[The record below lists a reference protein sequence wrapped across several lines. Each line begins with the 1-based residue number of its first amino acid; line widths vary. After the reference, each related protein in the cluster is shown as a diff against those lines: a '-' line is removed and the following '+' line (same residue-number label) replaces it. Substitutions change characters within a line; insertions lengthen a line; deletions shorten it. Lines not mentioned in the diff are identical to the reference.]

1 MRDPGIGCAAVVSE
15 GIFQQLPT
23 RATFS
28 QRVTGSATG
37 RLILNRV
44 AIHLGRRQW
53 CATVGV
59 TGAVLPKSLGWSRR
73 LSGLGRLRPFQLSKG
88 FLHALPE
95 VTAVVVLKSAIVR
108 LDLHLT
114 LCTLRDQG
122 DVVGAL
128 QDRSGNG
135 DMSGVLHL
143 IGSSHQSVVTLLDV
157 VVLRIAKDVFD
168 RAPQLAARSGIGILG
183 GLAERRQ
190 SKSKRYQ
197 SHNHVSRLHHGIA
210 PRTDVLRRMSKLN
223 RKPRFQDK

>member
-37 RLILNRV
+37 RLLLNRV
-44 AIHLGRRQW
+44 AIHLETRQW

-73 LSGLGRLRPFQLSKG
+73 WSGLGRLRPFQLSKG

-95 VTAVVVLKSAIVR
+95 VTAVAVLKSAIVR
-108 LDLHLT
+108 LDLHFA
-114 LCTLRDQG
+114 LCTLRYQA
-122 DVVGAL
+122 DVVGSL
-128 QDRSGNG
+128 QDRSANG

-143 IGSSHQSVVTLLDV
+143 VGSSHQRVVTLLDV
-157 VVLRIAKDVFD
+157 VVPRIAEDVSN
-168 RAPQLAARSGIGILG
+168 RAPQLAARNGIGILG

-190 SKSKRYQ
+190 SKSKR
-197 SHNHVSRLHHGIA
+197 NKRNNNETRLH
-210 PRTDVLRRMSKLN
+210 LSLS
-223 RKPRFQDK
+223 FC